1 MLTNKIKISFHKIK
15 YKRSLLRIDE
25 KMIRSYTVH
34 EKVVPLKINLFT
46 ILYTLFVLGI

>member
-1 MLTNKIKISFHKIK
+1 MLTNKMKVCFLKIN
-15 YKRSLLRIDE
+15 YKTSLLRIEE

-34 EKVVPLKINLFT
+34 EKVVPLKINLFI

>member
-1 MLTNKIKISFHKIK
+1 MLRNKIKICFLKIK
-15 YKRSLLRIDE
+15 YKTSLLRIEE

-34 EKVVPLKINLFT
+34 EKVGPLKINLFT

>member
-1 MLTNKIKISFHKIK
+1 
-15 YKRSLLRIDE
+15 
-25 KMIRSYTVH
+25 MIRSYTDTVH